1 MKIKISSLRR
11 TIRRVLKE
19 SVHSHLD
26 GELTNVVFS
35 AAQDADTKYA
45 EITVDDVIEF
55 IGFMSDES
63 IASMVYA
70 EPDSP
75 TTEDIQ
81 MGEYFVDAVRN
92 MSYEDVRMKMME
104 LVSMGELQ
112 DDLEDFFS
120 VPSRQ

>member
-1 MKIKISSLRR
+1 MKIKMSRLRR
-11 TIRRVLKE
+11 TLRRVLKE

-26 GELTNVVFS
+26 GELTNVVF
-35 AAQDADTKYA
+35 AAVQDADTKYA

-55 IGFMSDES
+55 MGFMSDES

-70 EPDSP
+70 EPDNP
-75 TTEDIQ
+75 TPEDIQ
-81 MGEYFVDAVRN
+81 MGEYFVDAARN

-104 LVSMGELQ
+104 LVSMGELK

-120 VPSRQ
+120 VPSR

>member
-1 MKIKISSLRR
+1 MKIKLSRLRR

-26 GELTNVVFS
+26 GELTNVVF
-35 AAQDADTKYA
+35 AAVQDADTKYA

-63 IASMVYA
+63 IASMVV
-70 EPDSP
+70 EPDSKNP
-75 TTEDIQ
+75 EDIQ

-104 LVSMGELQ
+104 LVSMGELK